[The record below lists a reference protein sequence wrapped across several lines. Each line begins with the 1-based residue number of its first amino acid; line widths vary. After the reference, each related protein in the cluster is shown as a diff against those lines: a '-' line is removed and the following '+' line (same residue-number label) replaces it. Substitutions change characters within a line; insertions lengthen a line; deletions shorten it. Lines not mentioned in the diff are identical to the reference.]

1 MTTTQTQSPC
11 THQNLDLAQVCFQ
24 ATDPLRD
31 LRFGAIHGR
40 QRPLGQILPTYE
52 AFVAHFG
59 TRGSCSFALS
69 DLRNDAMHC
78 QMRPY
83 KEILARFRPICHLH
97 LMGPAFWEVLA
108 RYEDDCFQTTDPR
121 RFRPISP
128 TFGDDEDL
136 CVLPRTVRPLQPE
149 LREFV
154 IKPLVYAGRSGEAM
168 SGGGVAGGGDMSVPG
183 GGGFPF
189 GHLADLIDG
198 EILF

>member
-1 MTTTQTQSPC
+1 M
-11 THQNLDLAQVCFQ
+11 
-24 ATDPLRD
+24 
-31 LRFGAIHGR
+31 
-40 QRPLGQILPTYE
+40 
-52 AFVAHFG
+52 AHFG

-154 IKPLVYAGRSGEAM
+154 IKPLVNAGRSGEAM
-168 SGGGVAGGGDMSVPG
+168 LGGGVAGGGDM
-183 GGGFPF
+183 
-189 GHLADLIDG
+189 
-198 EILF
+198 